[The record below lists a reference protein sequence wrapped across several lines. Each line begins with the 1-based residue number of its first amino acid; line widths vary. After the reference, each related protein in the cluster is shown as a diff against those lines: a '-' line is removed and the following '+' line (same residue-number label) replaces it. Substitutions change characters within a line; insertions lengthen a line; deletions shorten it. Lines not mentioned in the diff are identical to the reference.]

1 MHQQCARP
9 GMTYDEKAVFRISSL
24 KSASK
29 ISVLAI
35 EGAVDMSN
43 VTRLKEA
50 FEGLF
55 ATGVYKIVLDLEKVT
70 FIASAGLGCLLT
82 ARDVVLK
89 HAGNMVFSGTNAKV
103 REVFD
108 LLGITNLLRFAP
120 DLAHAQAQLEA

>member
-1 MHQQCARP
+1 
-9 GMTYDEKAVFRISSL
+9 MTYDEKAVFRISSL

>member
-1 MHQQCARP
+1 MSI
-9 GMTYDEKAVFRISSL
+9 EKAVFRISPVQ
-24 KSASK
+24 SASK

-35 EGAVDMSN
+35 EGAIDLSN
-43 VTRLKEA
+43 VATLKET

-55 ATGVYKIVLDLEKVT
+55 AKGVFKIVLDFEKVT

-89 HAGNMVFSGTNAKV
+89 HAGNMVFAGTNKKV

-108 LLGITNLLRFAP
+108 LLGITSLLRFAP
-120 DLAHAQAQLEA
+120 DLAHAQAQLES

>member
-1 MHQQCARP
+1 MSH
-9 GMTYDEKAVFRISSL
+9 DEKAVFKVSPLQSP
-24 KSASK
+24 AK
-29 ISVLAI
+29 ISVLSI
-35 EGAVDMSN
+35 EGSVDLSN
-43 VTRLKEA
+43 VARLKET

-55 ATGVYKIVLDLEKVT
+55 AKGVYKIVLDLEKVT

-108 LLGITNLLRFAP
+108 LLGITSLLRFAP
-120 DLAHAQAQLEA
+120 DLAQAQAQLEA